1 MGQLWGNFAPRLPH
15 TMMPLSK
22 EGHFDLG
29 TGRCR
34 PPTCPPKS
42 SEECPVPTQ
51 GSSCRRHLR
60 HRRTLTPCH
69 AAGRR
74 GERPRQGRRRPRRAV
89 DRRCGR
95 RAGPTARHVL
105 TSSTSRERRRAWRRS
120 RASRSASTT
129 LLCRSTRRSR
139 ATTLT
144 GFAGVDASPPGM
156 GQGGSSPCPWTRL
169 FWPRWANAP
178 ERDQVSRS
186 AAIRERSAFASCRA
200 PRLRSS
206 ARHRSRRRHPCR
218 RTTRLPQRPGPR
230 QSCSPT
236 AFRPLHHRSSARGLV
251 LCLDSATSC

>member
-95 RAGPTARHVL
+95 RAGLTAKHVSA
-105 TSSTSRERRRAWRRS
+105 SSTSRK
-120 RASRSASTT
+120 RASRMETIKDEPVTEHDIA
-129 LLCRSTRRSR
+129 RGPTRGRR

-144 GFAGVDASPPGM
+144 GFAGVAASRLGASPGR
-156 GQGGSSPCPWTRL
+156 SSPCAWTRPS
-169 FWPRWANAP
+169 WPLWANAP
-178 ERDQVSRS
+178 SV
-186 AAIRERSAFASCRA
+186 I
-200 PRLRSS
+200 
-206 ARHRSRRRHPCR
+206 
-218 RTTRLPQRPGPR
+218 T
-230 QSCSPT
+230 
-236 AFRPLHHRSSARGLV
+236 
-251 LCLDSATSC
+251 